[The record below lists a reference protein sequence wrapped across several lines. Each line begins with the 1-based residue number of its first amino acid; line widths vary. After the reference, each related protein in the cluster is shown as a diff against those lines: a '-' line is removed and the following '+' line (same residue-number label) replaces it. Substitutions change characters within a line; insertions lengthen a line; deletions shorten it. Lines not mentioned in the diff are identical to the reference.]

1 VSSDSGAEALSMAD
15 PVHGAAAMP
24 ESSLPIRPNHRWLR
38 GVLTVISA
46 LVLGLCLLMWC
57 WNEAPGTASVAVSQ
71 TDGQVSGG
79 E

>member
-1 VSSDSGAEALSMAD
+1 ML
-15 PVHGAAAMP
+15 
-24 ESSLPIRPNHRWLR
+24 ESTQPIRPSHRWLR
-38 GVLTVISA
+38 AVLTVISA

-71 TDGQVSGG
+71 ADGQVSSG

>member
-1 VSSDSGAEALSMAD
+1 MTY

-24 ESSLPIRPNHRWLR
+24 ESSQPILRPSHRWLR

-71 TDGQVSGG
+71 ADGQVSSGD
-79 E
+79 